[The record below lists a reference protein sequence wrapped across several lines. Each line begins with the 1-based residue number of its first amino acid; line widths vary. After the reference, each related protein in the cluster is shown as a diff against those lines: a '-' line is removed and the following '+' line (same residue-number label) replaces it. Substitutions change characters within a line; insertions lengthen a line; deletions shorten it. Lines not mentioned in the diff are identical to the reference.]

1 MNKRSFLWQMSM
13 CKPQQIRSG
22 QGAGIKEGC
31 VCVGLRGEDG
41 TMWRGRKEHF
51 CHLNS
56 PVDDISVVKKK
67 FAMFG
72 EVHCYKHTHTNNVMS
87 DIVGGTE
94 RHAVLGAV
102 AVAGSRDWI
111 AQTQCRSSL
120 RRFLGGLT
128 RVFNHTQPVS
138 YQLRRNPLSDVGIM

>member
-1 MNKRSFLWQMSM
+1 
-13 CKPQQIRSG
+13 
-22 QGAGIKEGC
+22 
-31 VCVGLRGEDG
+31 
-41 TMWRGRKEHF
+41 MWRGRKEHF

-94 RHAVLGAV
+94 RHGVLGAV
-102 AVAGSRDWI
+102 ADAGSRDWI

-128 RVFNHTQPVS
+128 GVQS
-138 YQLRRNPLSDVGIM
+138 YSACKLSTEKKSSLRRWGHVNDVCGDLADAVVLPLHVW